1 MKQCEICNSFLCSK
15 CDLHLLNQSTDYL
28 RKTENAHGEEYSVL
42 KFCTCDSMAGQH
54 KDYLGDSVYAAVD
67 QNGSVVLTTENG
79 FGSSNTILMEDFVI
93 EAFLNYIQR
102 VKGIKRKD

>member
-1 MKQCEICNSFLCSK
+1 
-15 CDLHLLNQSTDYL
+15 
-28 RKTENAHGEEYSVL
+28 
-42 KFCTCDSMAGQH
+42 MAGQH